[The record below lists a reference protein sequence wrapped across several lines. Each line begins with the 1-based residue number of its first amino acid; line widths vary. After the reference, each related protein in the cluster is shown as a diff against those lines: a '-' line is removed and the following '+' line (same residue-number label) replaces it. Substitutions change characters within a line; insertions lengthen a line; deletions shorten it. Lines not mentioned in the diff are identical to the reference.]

1 MIRVFTDDQE
11 RIGRWFC
18 EANGDEYPLAG
29 MTFIGL
35 ESHGKIVAATSY
47 NCFNG
52 ASVQMHVAI
61 TGRFNREALWY
72 AFHYPFIDLGV
83 KKIIAPVPSTNT
95 KALRLD
101 YHFGFK
107 TEAIIK
113 DAAPD
118 GDLHFLTMTKEQC
131 RYLK

>member
-11 RIGRWFC
+11 RIGKWFG
-18 EANGDEYPLAG
+18 EVNGYNTIG

-35 ESHGKIVAATSY
+35 ESHGELVAATAY

-72 AFHYPFIDLGV
+72 AFHYPFID
-83 KKIIAPVPSTNT
+83 
-95 KALRLD
+95 
-101 YHFGFK
+101 
-107 TEAIIK
+107 
-113 DAAPD
+113 
-118 GDLHFLTMTKEQC
+118 
-131 RYLK
+131 